1 MTQPMNIRPDV
12 AYREQAVQM
21 QFLRER
27 VLVLAQTLADVTLE
41 RDQALAEREALSKEL
56 DELRDEQRVDAERQ
70 EVTDGAA
77 E

>member
-12 AYREQAVQM
+12 AYREQAFQM
-21 QFLRER
+21 QFLRDR
-27 VLVLAQTLADVTLE
+27 VLVLAQTLADVTSE

-56 DELRDEQRVDAERQ
+56 DELKAGLAEGGN
-70 EVTDGAA
+70 DGAA